1 MKMEIDVEKL
11 NDIIARLELGDDD
24 KLDIARD
31 LKLLVCPEILPCP
44 CCGSMA
50 DYFDDGHGN
59 IHIMCSECGLRTGS
73 CTPDVVVAA
82 WNKRVESTLKIEYPS
97 QLTTTQ
103 EGEDD
108 GTEDG
113 SVCQAQQ

>member
-31 LKLLVCPEILPCP
+31 LRLLVCPEILPCP
-44 CCGSMA
+44 CCGGMA

-59 IHIMCSECGLRTGS
+59 IHIMCSECTLRTGS
-73 CTPDVVVAA
+73 STPDVVVAA
-82 WNKRVESTLKIEYPS
+82 WNRRTPLEVKAECAD
-97 QLTTTQ
+97 QLTT
-103 EGEDD
+103 EREEDD
-108 GTEDG
+108 GAEDG
-113 SVCQAQQ
+113 SVRQDQQ